1 MIRTS
6 VVIPTYNRAHFLGDC
21 LEALIHQDISP
32 EQYEIIVVDDGSPDN
47 TGEIVNQFIRN
58 YPNQHISYLKQTNA
72 GPSVARNNGWRY
84 AQGMI
89 VAFIDDDC
97 IASPQ
102 WIREISSGYDNP
114 DVAGSCGNVLPVEL
128 DNIITQFLTFEKLH
142 QVPFLDNY
150 GQIFYP
156 ITCNASFRKSI
167 LELVNGF
174 DETFPYAGGEDV
186 DLGIRIRKK
195 GYFFI
200 DNRNAI
206 IRHYHKDTYI
216 GMVKTW
222 YRYGVGGAQWKL
234 KNRLRLT
241 HKRNESGVML
251 WFFIHPSIIKPI
263 RELLKQGFS
272 IQYAPHEVIH
282 NLEHGS
288 TLINS
293 IIFFYLLYS
302 RNTISH
308 IGQWIGY
315 RRYRSTFK

>member
-6 VVIPTYNRAHFLGDC
+6 VVIPTYNRAYFLGDC
-21 LEALIHQDISP
+21 LDALIHQDISP
-32 EQYEIIVVDDGSPDN
+32 DEYEIIVVDDGSPDN
-47 TGEIVNQFIRN
+47 TREITNQYIQN
-58 YPNQHISYLKQTNA
+58 HPKHHIIYINQANA
-72 GPSVARNNGWRY
+72 GPSAARNNGWRH
-84 AQGMI
+84 GRGEI
-89 VAFIDDDC
+89 IAFIDDDC

-102 WIREISSGYDNP
+102 WVREISSGYEQP
-114 DVAGSCGNVLPVEL
+114 DVAGSCGNVQPVEL
-128 DNIITQFLTFEKLH
+128 DNIITQCLTFEKLH

-150 GQIFYP
+150 EQIFYP

-195 GYFFI
+195 GFFFI

-206 IRHYHKDTYI
+206 IKHYHKDTYI

-222 YRYGVGGAQWKL
+222 YRYGIGGAQWKV
-234 KNRLRLT
+234 KNHLGLT
-241 HKRNESGVML
+241 VEENNKGVML

-263 RELLKQGFS
+263 SELLKQGLS
-272 IQYAPHEVIH
+272 IQYAPFRIIH
-282 NLEHGS
+282 NLNHGA

-293 IIFFYLLYS
+293 IVFFYLQYS

-315 RRYRSTFK
+315 RRYRSSFK